1 MSKLIP
7 DIFEDVFGPV
17 MQPGSSSHTAGP
29 CKIGNEA
36 RKLVKGK
43 LKKIQIQLDANG
55 SFAGTFG
62 HMNEDIGMLAGAYG
76 LKCDDERLFEIKE
89 ILKSEGIDY
98 EFEYVTLENKHP
110 NAVRFILTDE
120 DDKKY
125 SLEGNSI
132 GGGRIEI
139 VSINDKAFT
148 KKNEEEKIQLF
159 DSFNTWINESERAN
173 ENLYET
179 ALRYEVL
186 LSKNSKKKVLDTMRE
201 RRRLMEL
208 ETEAP
213 HVNPVGIIE
222 TPYSGYHFRK
232 WDKYIEE
239 GRSIQSG
246 INTRILKYVFN
257 VQALT
262 KGVKLVPGPMGTGG
276 GFLYSTIR
284 AFEEDKHIDE
294 DKIVESLFVAAGV
307 GIIAYSKS
315 DPTGEITGCAGE
327 CGVCQAMTAAAITYL
342 EGGTAKEIENAASLA
357 LQSSLGWACDPIPG
371 GDNQPCLSRFVTSS
385 IMAIT
390 FADLALSGRSAVIP
404 FDEAV
409 EVMDRMG
416 REMPEKYKCTS
427 EGGICEAPCALA
439 CKKRFTEW
447 FNNKD
452 RR

>member
-43 LKKIQIQLDANG
+43 LKKILIQLDANG

-76 LKCDDERLFEIKE
+76 LLPDDERMFDIKK
-89 ILKSEGIDY
+89 ILEGDGIDY
-98 EFEYVTLENKHP
+98 EFEYVTLKNKHP

-120 DDKKY
+120 DNKEY

-139 VSINDKAFT
+139 VSINEERVKEEI
-148 KKNEEEKIQLF
+148 KEEKIQLF
-159 DSFNTWINESERAN
+159 DSFESWIKESKAIN

-186 LSKNSKKKVLDTMRE
+186 LSGESREKVIEKMRD
-201 RRRLMEL
+201 RRHLMEL

-213 HVNPVGIIE
+213 HVNPEGIIE
-222 TPYSGYHFRK
+222 TPFSGYHFRK
-232 WDKYIEE
+232 WDKYIDE
-239 GRSIQSG
+239 GKSIQSD

-276 GFLYSTIR
+276 GFMYSTIR
-284 AFEEDKHIDE
+284 AFAEDKKIDE
-294 DKIVESLFVAAGV
+294 EKIVESLFLAAGV
-307 GIIAYSKS
+307 GVIAYSKS

-342 EGGTAKEIENAASLA
+342 SGGTESEIENAASLA

-390 FADLALSGRSAVIP
+390 FADLALSGRSAVVP
-404 FDEAV
+404 FDEV
-409 EVMDRMG
+409 IEVMDRMG
-416 REMPEKYKCTS
+416 KEMPQKYKCTS
-427 EGGICEAPCALA
+427 EGGICESPCAIN
-439 CKKRFTEW
+439 CKKKFNDW
-447 FNNKD
+447 FNKKE
-452 RR
+452 

>member
-139 VSINDKAFT
+139 VSVNEKAFT

-186 LSKNSKKKVLDTMRE
+186 LSKESKEKVLDTMRE
-201 RRRLMEL
+201 RRHLMEL

-213 HVNPVGIIE
+213 HVNPDGILE
-222 TPYSGYHFRK
+222 TPFSGYHFRK

-239 GRSIQSG
+239 GKSIQSD

-284 AFEEDKHIDE
+284 AFAEDKHIDE

-404 FDEAV
+404 FDEVVA
-409 EVMDRMG
+409 VMDKMG

-427 EGGICEAPCALA
+427 EGGICEAECAMQ